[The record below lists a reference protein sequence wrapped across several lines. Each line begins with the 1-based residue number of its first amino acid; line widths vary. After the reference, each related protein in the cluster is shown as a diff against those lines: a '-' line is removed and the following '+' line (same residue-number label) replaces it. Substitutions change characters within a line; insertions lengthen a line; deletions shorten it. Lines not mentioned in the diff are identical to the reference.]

1 MLFMKCM
8 RLLRKPVREAGRK
21 SELKMER
28 KTYFFGAFFAYTIR
42 TSCVSTQLLI
52 IYMIENL
59 YVNRVMLICRFNYDT

>member
-8 RLLRKPVREAGRK
+8 RLLRKPVLEAGRK

-28 KTYFFGAFFAYTIR
+28 KANFFGAFFAYTIR